1 MATNVTLWVNSDP
14 FTFGTL
20 QVSPHPKLSL
30 HYLKKIDS
38 YVKTKGDSGFP
49 RLSFPVWKHIA
60 CNKLTMAEDL
70 AWMYFEGFDL
80 LCHYEPEE
88 RLQQAERYRQ
98 CKTKKEQDSLRN
110 QTSVDTLQ
118 FLLYL
123 FIQQV
128 HKISLRST
136 LMTGEEW
143 PTRARS
149 PDISGKTSSTSKG
162 LDENTC
168 LSFVLNN
175 LNDLMLL
182 LTDTITYSGTT
193 NDVLLTIDSVKALG
207 LLISGSYDGC
217 KTVHSLHEVT
227 LQQQVQVKC
236 GYSKIS
242 QTFSFRAFESWLRSN
257 LADNPFGVGNCVA
270 SGRRLSWPTTGCDSE
285 GKPESGAKRGRV
297 ATNAHFTTRDQKLI
311 IISQVCKQTL
321 AKMSTTLTNSR
332 VKVHRCHYAFMYLLS
347 PMKYV
352 SIEKCRHS
360 TIVLGPVA
368 TTVHVTSCEDITIIA
383 PCRRFSISG
392 STLCT
397 AHLMTPTR
405 PLILGGNDSI
415 TLAPYH
421 TNYSMLEDHMATSGL
436 ATLPNV
442 WNKPLCVGPDHQEGS
457 PVYSFLSPEEF
468 FMFVIPFEMEGDTKE
483 FPGSLP
489 SKYENALVTRQKQ
502 IKDWQRT
509 VKEAKL
515 NPAQKQQFQTL
526 VESRF
531 QAWLLESG
539 HKRQVDGLVPVPS
552 SPTK

>member
-1 MATNVTLWVNSDP
+1 
-14 FTFGTL
+14 
-20 QVSPHPKLSL
+20 
-30 HYLKKIDS
+30 
-38 YVKTKGDSGFP
+38 
-49 RLSFPVWKHIA
+49 
-60 CNKLTMAEDL
+60 MAEDL
-70 AWMYFEGFDL
+70 AWMYFEGYDL
-80 LCHYEPEE
+80 LSHYEPEE
-88 RLQQAERYRQ
+88 RLQQAEAYTN
-98 CKTKKEQDSLRN
+98 CKTTKEQDSLRN
-110 QTSVDTLQ
+110 KTSVDTLQ

-128 HKISLRST
+128 HKISLRSS

-149 PDISGKTSSTSKG
+149 PDLSGKTSSTSKG

-168 LSFVLNN
+168 LTFILNN
-175 LNDLMLL
+175 LNDLMIL
-182 LTDTITYSGTT
+182 LTDTVTYSGTT
-193 NDVLLTIDSVKALG
+193 NDVLLTIESIQALG
-207 LLISGSYDGC
+207 LLISGSTDGC
-217 KTVHSLHEVT
+217 KTIQSLDEIT
-227 LQQQVQVKC
+227 MQQQVQVKC

-242 QTFSFRAFESWLRSN
+242 KTFSFRAFESWLRSN
-257 LADNPFGVGNCVA
+257 LADNPFGVGNCIT

-285 GKPESGAKRGRV
+285 GKTESGSKRGRV

-321 AKMSTTLTNSR
+321 AKMSTTLTDSR

-347 PMKYV
+347 PLRYV

-368 TTVHVTSCEDITIIA
+368 TTVHVTSCEDLTIIT

-397 AHLMTPTR
+397 VHLLTPTR

-421 TNYSMLEDHMATSGL
+421 THYPMLQDHMAKSGI
-436 ATLPNV
+436 AGLPNL
-442 WNKPLCVGPDHQEGS
+442 WNNPLCVGLDHQES
-457 PVYSFLSPEEF
+457 FPVYSFLPPQDF
-468 FMFVIPFEMEGDTKE
+468 FMFVIPFELEGDTKE
-483 FPGSLP
+483 LPWSLP
-489 SKYENALVTRQKQ
+489 SEYEEGLLTRQKQ
-502 IKDWQRT
+502 IKNWQKT
-509 VKEAKL
+509 VKDAKL

-531 QAWLLESG
+531 QAWLVESG
-539 HKRQVDGLVPVPS
+539 HKKQVDGLVPVPS